1 MGNVIPLHGD
11 PHETA
16 QRLLPWYVTGTLDA
30 AEHRLVE
37 DHLAQCAECAADF
50 AAEERLRAEVAALPD
65 APPERPA
72 AEWELLRAR
81 ALASA
86 ASSRRGAS
94 WWSALPTGRRIALA
108 AASQAALVLLGIGL
122 YDHLRQPAEG
132 DFHALSAPSA
142 QGAQGGNIIVI
153 FRPDS
158 PEQAFRATIDAVGAR
173 LVDGPTAAGAYV
185 LAVPGARRE
194 AALATLRKRADVV
207 LAQPIDT
214 ERPE

>member
-37 DHLAQCAECAADF
+37 DHLAHCAECAAEL
-50 AAEERLRAEVAALPD
+50 AGEERLRAEVAALPD

-72 AEWELLRAR
+72 AQWETLRER

-108 AASQAALVLLGIGL
+108 AASQAALVLLGIGV
-122 YDHLRQPAEG
+122 YDRLRQPAEG
-132 DFHALSAPSA
+132 EYHTLSAPPAKS
-142 QGAQGGNIIVI
+142 AQGGNIIVI

-158 PEQAFRATIDAVGAR
+158 PEQAFRTTIDAVGAR

-185 LAVPGARRE
+185 LAVPDDRRQ
-194 AALATLRKRADVV
+194 AALAALRKRADIV
-207 LAQPIDT
+207 LAQPIDG
-214 ERPE
+214 ERAR

>member
-37 DHLAQCAECAADF
+37 DHLAHCAECAADL
-50 AAEERLRAEVAALPD
+50 AGEERLRAEVAALPD
-65 APPERPA
+65 APA
-72 AEWELLRAR
+72 GHWETLRER

-108 AASQAALVLLGIGL
+108 AASQAALVLLGIGV
-122 YDHLRQPAEG
+122 YDRLRQPAEG
-132 DFHALSAPSA
+132 EYHTLSAPPTA
-142 QGAQGGNIIVI
+142 PGAKGGNIIVI

-158 PEQAFRATIDAVGAR
+158 PEQAFRTTIDAVGAR

-185 LAVPGARRE
+185 LAVPDARRE
-194 AALATLRKRADVV
+194 AALATLRKRADIV
-207 LAQPIDT
+207 LAQPIDG
-214 ERPE
+214 ERAR

>member
-11 PHETA
+11 PHETV

-37 DHLAQCAECAADF
+37 DHLAHCAECAAEL
-50 AAEERLRAEVAALPD
+50 AGEERLRAEVAALPD
-65 APPERPA
+65 APA
-72 AEWELLRAR
+72 GQWEALRER

-108 AASQAALVLLGIGL
+108 AASQAALVLLGIGV
-122 YDHLRQPAEG
+122 YDRLRQPAEG
-132 DFHALSAPSA
+132 EYHTLSAPPAKS
-142 QGAQGGNIIVI
+142 AQGGNIIVI

-158 PEQAFRATIDAVGAR
+158 SEQAFRTTIDAVGAR

-185 LAVPGARRE
+185 LAVPDGRRE
-194 AALATLRKRADVV
+194 AALATLRKRADIV
-207 LAQPIDT
+207 LAQPIDG
-214 ERPE
+214 ERAQ

>member
-37 DHLAQCAECAADF
+37 DHLAHCAECAAEL
-50 AAEERLRAEVAALPD
+50 AGEERLRAEVAALPD
-65 APPERPA
+65 APA
-72 AEWELLRAR
+72 GQWEKLRDR

-108 AASQAALVLLGIGL
+108 AASQAALVLLGIGV
-122 YDHLRQPAEG
+122 YDRLRQPAEG
-132 DFHALSAPSA
+132 AYHTLSAPEA
-142 QGAQGGNIIVI
+142 KGAQGGNIIVI

-185 LAVPGARRE
+185 LAVPDGRRE
-194 AALATLRKRADVV
+194 AALAMLRKRADIV
-207 LAQPIDT
+207 LAQPIDG
-214 ERPE
+214 ERAQ